1 MGRLFILL
9 KIATHSSSFGLFF
22 LFHNPV
28 ILEKDKG
35 KPAERQGRKAMGL
48 PGKPNG
54 CHAAG
59 LLFGCLGT
67 FSKRRENDAA

>member
-1 MGRLFILL
+1 
-9 KIATHSSSFGLFF
+9 
-22 LFHNPV
+22 
-28 ILEKDKG
+28 
-35 KPAERQGRKAMGL
+35 MGL

-67 FSKRRENDAA
+67 IPLRSGRDEAQIYFVYNFNVIGGGLIGKYICTG